1 MHTYTFLK
9 MRKRSVTCGAF
20 LMLCSWFIVKKK
32 ETPLKRIL
40 DGSRKFQTPH
50 RLIKNGSTKN
60 KNKGLLCR
68 PKRSPLF
75 FIFSAAKQF
84 LAMGSWT
91 PQSVLFNPVGHTSF
105 TRRETSKCAFLFFS
119 LAEHKEFCLQ
129 SILCYTSLLILGET
143 FKKNIDR
150 QKILR

>member
-1 MHTYTFLK
+1 
-9 MRKRSVTCGAF
+9 
-20 LMLCSWFIVKKK
+20 MLCSWFIVKKK
-32 ETPLKRIL
+32 KPLLKRIL
-40 DGSRKFQTPH
+40 DGSRSFKLPSLDQG
-50 RLIKNGSTKN
+50 GSTKI
-60 KNKGLLCR
+60 KTRVCFADLKGR
-68 PKRSPLF
+68 PCFLF
-75 FIFSAAKQF
+75 FSAAKQF

-150 QKILR
+150 QKIFEITSWCEVGRVARCINNEQT